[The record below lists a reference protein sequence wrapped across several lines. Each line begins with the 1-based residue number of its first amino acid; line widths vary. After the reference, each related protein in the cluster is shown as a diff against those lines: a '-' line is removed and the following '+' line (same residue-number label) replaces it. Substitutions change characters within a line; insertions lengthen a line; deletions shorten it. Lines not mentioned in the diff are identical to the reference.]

1 MYLGMTTLS
10 RYQSATG
17 YRHGLGYS
25 IQQNIA
31 SIVLDERLVEYR
43 MWNRRDQV
51 FPSCERVDCIV
62 RAMTMALDLGWNSR
76 MPLRRVAGWPSGG
89 RLSNQQI
96 KSSLRNFPRHM
107 VLSVAENPDP
117 PLRHWTW
124 RSGRAAAGSRAQIRK
139 FDVMP
144 THILIMPRQRAH
156 SPRVKVC
163 KWLCAIF
170 SGQYSTLLM
179 GSSRHQS
186 SRPASRRE

>member
-62 RAMTMALDLGWNSR
+62 RALPLSLGEGR
-76 MPLRRVAGWPSGG
+76 
-89 RLSNQQI
+89 RLSCN
-96 KSSLRNFPRHM
+96 LHDYGPRPRM
-107 VLSVAENPDP
+107 ELANAVE
-117 PLRHWTW
+117 
-124 RSGRAAAGSRAQIRK
+124 AGCWLAVRRK
-139 FDVMP
+139 TFESADKV
-144 THILIMPRQRAH
+144 Q
-156 SPRVKVC
+156 SPE
-163 KWLCAIF
+163 F
-170 SGQYSTLLM
+170 S
-179 GSSRHQS
+179 
-186 SRPASRRE
+186 ASYGIICCRES